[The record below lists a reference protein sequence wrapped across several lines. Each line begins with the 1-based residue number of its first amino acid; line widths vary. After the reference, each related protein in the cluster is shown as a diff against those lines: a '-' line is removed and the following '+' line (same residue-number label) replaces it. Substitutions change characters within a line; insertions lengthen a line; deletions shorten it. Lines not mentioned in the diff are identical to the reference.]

1 MMNFSGPNFYFQA
14 LRFNWNPYTITTISL
29 CVFMP
34 ISLNMKG
41 IIFYEKYRWS
51 QNQISSGAR
60 ELKCAVENNEW
71 QRMSYTEVRTQ

>member
-1 MMNFSGPNFYFQA
+1 
-14 LRFNWNPYTITTISL
+14 
-29 CVFMP
+29 MP